1 MENQEKF
8 YNMVVSGFVSDCEP
22 DELLKKIHG
31 IEAALGRDRSREIR
45 NGPRSID
52 IDIELFGNRTVAS
65 PTLQIPHPRILER
78 AFVLVPMMEI
88 LEKNADSKR
97 YEEFFFVA
105 KSLGTGGVKRIF
117 RF

>member
-31 IEAALGRDRSREIR
+31 IEASLGRDRSREIR

-78 AFVLVPMMEI
+78 ACVLVPMMEI

-97 YEEFFFVA
+97 YEEFFSAA